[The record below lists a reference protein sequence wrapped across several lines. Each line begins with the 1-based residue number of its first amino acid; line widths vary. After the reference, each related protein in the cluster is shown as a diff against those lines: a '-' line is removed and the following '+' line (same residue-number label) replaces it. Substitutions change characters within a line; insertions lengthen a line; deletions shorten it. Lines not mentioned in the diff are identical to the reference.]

1 MLRRIKRGAKRARQL
16 EKSLQGDRFAGRRGR
31 RVDPR
36 VFALVDPWWTLAEAA
51 RASAALRVLKSD
63 VEPVRPCPR
72 GRHAMRA
79 MRLVSWNVSGRY
91 GPALQKQVCWLA
103 ERRPDV
109 VALQEV
115 RKESVDRW
123 LGGLAEAGLEHAVD
137 SAKLLGSPGPPGRDY
152 RRRYFNL
159 ISARRRSF
167 PFWARGAGGSRSRA
181 PGRRFS

>member
-1 MLRRIKRGAKRARQL
+1 MSTAVTGQRYRSRC
-16 EKSLQGDRFAGRRGR
+16 AGWLNAGQ
-31 RVDPR
+31 
-36 VFALVDPWWTLAEAA
+36 TL
-51 RASAALRVLKSD
+51 
-63 VEPVRPCPR
+63 
-72 GRHAMRA
+72 
-79 MRLVSWNVSGRY
+79 
-91 GPALQKQVCWLA
+91 
-103 ERRPDV
+103 